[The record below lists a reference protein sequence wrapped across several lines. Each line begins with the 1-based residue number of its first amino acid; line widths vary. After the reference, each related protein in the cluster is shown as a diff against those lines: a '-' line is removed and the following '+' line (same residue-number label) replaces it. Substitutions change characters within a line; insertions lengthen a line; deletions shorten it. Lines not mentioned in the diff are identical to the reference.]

1 MIEPLSG
8 AATFEPGDVVT
19 LKSGGPAMT
28 VIGVKED
35 GVQCMWYAEASDEVK
50 TAVVPAICIEKAT
63 AFVYEDDD
71 EDEDE
76 DEVIDDDEDKPKKHG
91 KKKHHD
97 DD

>member
-1 MIEPLSG
+1 MKSLTG
-8 AATFEPGDVVT
+8 AVTFEPGDVVT
-19 LKSGGPAMT
+19 LKSGGPTMT

-50 TAVVPAICIEKAT
+50 TAVVPAICVEKAT
-63 AFVYEDDD
+63 AFVYED

-76 DEVIDDDEDKPKKHG
+76 ENDDDDDKPKKHG
-91 KKKHHD
+91 KKKRHD

>member
-1 MIEPLSG
+1 MIESLTG
-8 AATFEPGDVVT
+8 AVTFEPGDVVT
-19 LKSGGPAMT
+19 LKSGGPTMT

-50 TAVVPAICIEKAT
+50 TAVVPAICVEKAT
-63 AFVYEDDD
+63 AFVYED

-76 DEVIDDDEDKPKKHG
+76 ENDYDEDKPQKHG
-91 KKKHHD
+91 KKKRHD

>member
-1 MIEPLSG
+1 MIESLTG
-8 AATFEPGDVVT
+8 AVTFEPGDVVT
-19 LKSGGPAMT
+19 LKSGGPTMT

-50 TAVVPAICIEKAT
+50 TAVVPAICVEKAT
-63 AFVYEDDD
+63 AFVYED

-76 DEVIDDDEDKPKKHG
+76 DEENDDDEDKPKKHG
-91 KKKHHD
+91 KKKRHD

>member
-1 MIEPLSG
+1 MIESLTG
-8 AATFEPGDVVT
+8 AVTFEPGDVVT
-19 LKSGGPAMT
+19 LKSGGPTMT

-50 TAVVPAICIEKAT
+50 TAVVPTICVEKAT
-63 AFVYEDDD
+63 AFVYED

-76 DEVIDDDEDKPKKHG
+76 ENDDDEDKPKKHG
-91 KKKHHD
+91 KKKRHD

>member
-1 MIEPLSG
+1 MIESLTG
-8 AATFEPGDVVT
+8 AVTFEPGDVVT
-19 LKSGGPAMT
+19 LKSGGPTMT

-50 TAVVPAICIEKAT
+50 TAVVPAICVEKAT
-63 AFVYEDDD
+63 AFVYED

-76 DEVIDDDEDKPKKHG
+76 ENDDDEDKPKKHG
-91 KKKHHD
+91 KKKRHD

>member
-1 MIEPLSG
+1 MIELLTG
-8 AATFEPGDVVT
+8 AVTFEPGDVVT
-19 LKSGGPAMT
+19 LKSGGPTMT

-50 TAVVPAICIEKAT
+50 TAVVPAICVEKAT
-63 AFVYEDDD
+63 AFVYED

-76 DEVIDDDEDKPKKHG
+76 ENDDDDDKPKKHG
-91 KKKHHD
+91 KKKRHD

>member
-1 MIEPLSG
+1 MIESLTG

-19 LKSGGPAMT
+19 LKSGGPTMT

-50 TAVVPAICIEKAT
+50 TAVVPAICVEKAT
-63 AFVYEDDD
+63 AFVYED
-71 EDEDE
+71 EDEE
-76 DEVIDDDEDKPKKHG
+76 NDDDEDKPKKHG
-91 KKKHHD
+91 KKKRHD